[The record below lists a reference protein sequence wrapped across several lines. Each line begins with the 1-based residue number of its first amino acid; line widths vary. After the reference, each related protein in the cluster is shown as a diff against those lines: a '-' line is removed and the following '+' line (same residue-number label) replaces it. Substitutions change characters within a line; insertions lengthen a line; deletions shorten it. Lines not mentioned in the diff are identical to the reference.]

1 MKPLLRVLLSPFL
14 LLPALIATGQE
25 SVVRFANGDL
35 LSGSMHSL
43 GPDQLI
49 WKSPVLEKPTPFFL
63 RSVLDLTLPSAAPDI
78 KADHEAVVTL
88 TNGDVIR
95 GQLATVTDSD
105 VSLDT
110 WYAGRL
116 TFKRLM
122 VADVKI
128 DERSDFAYR
137 GPTGM
142 DGWQTSEDKVW
153 SYNRLSFVSKGTGS
167 IARDKLLPEECVVSF
182 DAAWKGDSFGL
193 KLVLFSDEPAKE
205 NPNTGYE
212 MSFQRGSVYLRN
224 CRTQSFLGSA
234 HSAALAEQDRVSI
247 EVRASRKSG
256 KVCLYINRRV
266 VEVWTDPEVARGKFG
281 DTLHFISQ
289 NPMPLRISRIGVGA
303 WDGVVQDTP
312 EPRVGM
318 IRQFGMQGGAEPPKP
333 AAKEP
338 STEGR
343 MLLANGDSIE
353 GEVTSIENGVMSV
366 KSGLGDIKL
375 PVARL
380 RTVAMKKVDLE
391 RCIRRNGDIRGWFPD
406 GGSIV
411 FRLDSVGE
419 GTLTGSSQNF
429 GTATFKLAAFDRI
442 EFNIYDPELED
453 KRAAEDW

>member
-1 MKPLLRVLLSPFL
+1 MKPLLRVLLATSL
-14 LLPALIATGQE
+14 LLPAVAQD

-35 LSGSMHSL
+35 LSGSMQSL
-43 GPDQLI
+43 GPDQLV
-49 WKSPVLEKPTPFFL
+49 WNSPVLEKPTPFFL
-63 RSVLDLTLPSAAPDI
+63 RSVLDLTLSPAAPEI

-95 GQLATVTDSD
+95 GQLATVTEAA

-110 WYAGRL
+110 WFAGRL
-116 TFKRLM
+116 TFNRLM

-142 DGWQTSEDKVW
+142 DGWKTSEDKVW
-153 SYNRLSFVSKGTGS
+153 TYNRLAFVSKGTGG
-167 IARDKLLPEECVVSF
+167 IAREDLLPEECVVSF
-182 DAAWKGDSFGL
+182 DASWKGDSFGL
-193 KLVLFSDEPAKE
+193 KLVLFSEEPGKE
-205 NPNTGYE
+205 SPTTGYE

-234 HSAALAEQDRVSI
+234 HSAALAEQDRVTI

-256 KVCLYINRRV
+256 KVCLYINRRI

-281 DTLHFISQ
+281 NTLHFISQ
-289 NPMPLRISRIGVGA
+289 NPMPLRISRIGVGP

-318 IRQFGMQGGAEPPKP
+318 IRQLGMQGGAETPKP
-333 AAKEP
+333 ATKEP
-338 STEGR
+338 SKEGR
-343 MLLANGDSIE
+343 MLLANGDSID

-366 KSGLGDIKL
+366 KTGLGEIKL
-375 PVARL
+375 PVSRL

-411 FRLDSVGE
+411 FRLDSVADGSFT
-419 GTLTGSSQNF
+419 GTSQNF

-453 KRAAEDW
+453 KRAAEEW

>member
-1 MKPLLRVLLSPFL
+1 MKRPLRILLTSCLL
-14 LLPALIATGQE
+14 LLPAAGQD
-25 SVVRFANGDL
+25 SVVRFSNGDL
-35 LSGSMHSL
+35 LNGTMDSL
-43 GPDQLI
+43 GPQQLI
-49 WKSPVLEKPTPFFL
+49 WKSPFLEKPTPFFL
-63 RSVLDLTLPSAAPDI
+63 RGVLDLTLPSQTPETR
-78 KADHEAVVTL
+78 ADHEATVTL
-88 TNGDVIR
+88 TNGDIIR
-95 GQLATVTDSD
+95 GQLATVTETA

-116 TFKRLM
+116 SFNRLM
-122 VADVKI
+122 VADVRI
-128 DERSDFAYR
+128 DERSDFSFR

-142 DGWQTSEDKVW
+142 EGWQTSEDKVW

-167 IARDKLLPEECVVSF
+167 IAREDLLPDECVVSF

-193 KLVLFSDEPAKE
+193 KLVLFSDEVKKE
-205 NPNTGYE
+205 SPNTGYE

-281 DTLHFISQ
+281 DALHFISQ
-289 NPMPLRISRIGVGA
+289 NPLPLRISRVGVAA
-303 WDGVVQDTP
+303 WDGVVQDSP

-318 IRQFGMQGGAEPPKP
+318 IRQFGFQGGGEPAKP
-333 AAKEP
+333 APKDAPK
-338 STEGR
+338 EGR

-353 GEVTSIENGVMSV
+353 GEVSSIENGVMAV
-366 KSGLGDIKL
+366 KTPLGDIRL

-391 RCIRRNGDIRGWFPD
+391 RSIRRNGDIRAWFPD

-419 GTLTGSSQNF
+419 GTLTGTSQNF
-429 GTATFKLAAFDRI
+429 GSATFKLSAFDRI
-442 EFNIYDPELED
+442 EFNIYDPDLED
-453 KRAAEDW
+453 KRAADEW